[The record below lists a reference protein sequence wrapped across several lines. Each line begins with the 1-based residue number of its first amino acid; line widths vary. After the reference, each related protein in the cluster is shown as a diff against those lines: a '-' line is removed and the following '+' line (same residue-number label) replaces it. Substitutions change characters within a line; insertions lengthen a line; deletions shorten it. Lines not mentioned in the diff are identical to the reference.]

1 MRSERP
7 MIISEI
13 MKTYRVGRSFVDRE
27 IKSGRLIAYNPTGRT
42 ISTGKVR
49 IKRPSAE
56 LTCSF
61 GILNA
66 DTSKVWESRNP

>member
-27 IKSGRLIAYNPTGRT
+27 IKSGRLIAYNPTGRKYL
-42 ISTGKVR
+42 IYPSDAEKWFQSTMVAPVG
-49 IKRPSAE
+49 E
-56 LTCSF
+56 
-61 GILNA
+61 
-66 DTSKVWESRNP
+66 DTQLIPG